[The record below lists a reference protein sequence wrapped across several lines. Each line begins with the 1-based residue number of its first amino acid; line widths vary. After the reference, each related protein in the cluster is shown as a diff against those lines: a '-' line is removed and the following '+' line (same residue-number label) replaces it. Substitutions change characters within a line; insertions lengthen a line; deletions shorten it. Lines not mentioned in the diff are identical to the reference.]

1 MSKVYPTA
9 ATPDDLLKDGQVIM
23 SGGFGVGDIPDE
35 LIAAV
40 RDSGV
45 KDLITVSDNAAR
57 NATRT

>member
-9 ATPDDLLKDGQVIM
+9 AAPDALLKDGQVIM
-23 SGGFGVGDIPDE
+23 SGGFGVGDIPDG